1 MWRAARQHRLAP
13 RLLFPAPPRPVRRA
27 PLQQL
32 RPLSTAGSG
41 VGTGGTSGKPLRFAK
56 LAEYLPAFIEA
67 HGHCWIAPTY
77 TAPDGYCV
85 GADAQVSSLPAI
97 CHIVFGIPKFSP
109 RPLPSVTAVS
119 QPPRDTCVQEARALA
134 ISPGLPDEE
143 KVVLIHAGFPA
154 CTLLWK
160 VEQAEE
166 VAGHIAKRD
175 DELQA
180 IVGQP

>member
-1 MWRAARQHRLAP
+1 M
-13 RLLFPAPPRPVRRA
+13 
-27 PLQQL
+27 
-32 RPLSTAGSG
+32 
-41 VGTGGTSGKPLRFAK
+41 
-56 LAEYLPAFIEA
+56 
-67 HGHCWIAPTY
+67 
-77 TAPDGYCV
+77 
-85 GADAQVSSLPAI
+85 
-97 CHIVFGIPKFSP
+97 
-109 RPLPSVTAVS
+109 
-119 QPPRDTCVQEARALA
+119 
-134 ISPGLPDEE
+134 PDEE